1 MTRCNLKL
9 GLCLWAVALFAALPV
24 YAQTPKAKT
33 PQILEYSGS
42 NKVVAEDVA
51 QFNKQVKAASP
62 EDAAELQRQR
72 EEFLQNRKD
81 KYIEF
86 KALDVQMM
94 GLIAQAEIE
103 RTVEQGKEIGS
114 NYVESIKLR
123 MSTAGY
129 LINGDTEAA
138 WEELKKTIK
147 SDVSLVGKTISTI
160 WEKTKDAWKGIG
172 KVWLDAF
179 VSPQF
184 TVNRWAD
191 QINTYYSS
199 SDKYYDP
206 LSKLLQQMDKLAK
219 EYKEL
224 DDNYNSISKNISAG
238 DLYIYTD
245 PATGAKIHFT
255 YKDGVAQ
262 TVKGTTRG
270 CIPLPMK
277 LAEGK
282 SCIFCPLFQTI
293 FNAAQTMATQ
303 SYHVLANSIA
313 NVLLVGLAIWIAF
326 SVMVK
331 VSSFTKMDTPKFI
344 TELLTQI
351 FKVLLAYL
359 ILKNAD
365 FIYTY
370 GVGPL
375 LKAGMEFGMS
385 LLFEKGNR
393 YLGACSSDIPK
404 IGGGLLPAY
413 LYIQLECF
421 IQAVQAE
428 LAIPQSIGSTLMC
441 VSRHAASQDL
451 GAIGLVVDVRL
462 PDFSM
467 MFQGLIIWVFA
478 WLISLAFAFYLID
491 ATVRLGIIGALMP
504 FLVASWPFKVT
515 SKYTSQ
521 GWSMFMN
528 TFFTYVFMGL
538 VVSVNI
544 QLMGYSL
551 TGAKGGFKAIEAAL
565 NQDMVTELQE
575 LLDIGFAGFLV
586 LIASCIFGFKLTA
599 QATEL
604 AGSMAGGGSSA
615 IGANIGGLAASAAK
629 AGTLGAGKATWGA
642 TKMAGNV
649 TGVTPKLRQ
658 ARDSAKAWVG
668 KKLGFGG
675 KSSGAASKPTVTS
688 SSSPTTSNP
697 QNPSNPNNPNN
708 GGFSINGSPSQ
719 ANAVQN
725 AAPRTPTTTPST
737 TTPTTTTP
745 TTAPDPSKGHN
756 AKLGQ
761 DQNSKPQPEQN
772 DQFKA
777 EQARLA
783 GMDAKSLVA
792 TGAVNSLY
800 RASNEG
806 KLLKNATDAA
816 QARIGANSKD
826 YADNMKAAAGE
837 RNAAAALKNRAAMSG
852 PGDIRDGMLKD
863 AADHEQKAQK
873 FEQDA
878 AKAAKGIT
886 DAQKS
891 YDDLQKL
898 NSEARKQFVNNTAI
912 PGSYSPLD
920 YGKVDGNIANILKNN
935 EGL

>member
-9 GLCLWAVALFAALPV
+9 GLYLWAAALFAAFPV
-24 YAQTPKAKT
+24 CTQPALAA
-33 PQILEYSGS
+33 S
-42 NKVVAEDVA
+42 NKVVQDELDAY
-51 QFNKQVKAASP
+51 NKKSLITDQEKKTLSDSLKAAKEKCGLSF
-62 EDAAELQRQR
+62 ENAKLWAKVQKFQKINVSWYAVTAEKYNSGFSAFFSSLGNYYDNLWENWESLQVWSGYLNTMQDIERQINYYHNDAIDNAKGDLEAI
-72 EEFLQNRKD
+72 EKINK
-81 KYIEF
+81 EF
-86 KALDVQMM
+86 K
-94 GLIAQAEIE
+94 EI
-103 RTVEQGKEIGS
+103 
-114 NYVESIKLR
+114 
-123 MSTAGY
+123 MA
-129 LINGDTEAA
+129 
-138 WEELKKTIK
+138 
-147 SDVSLVGKTISTI
+147 
-160 WEKTKDAWKGIG
+160 
-172 KVWLDAF
+172 
-179 VSPQF
+179 
-184 TVNRWAD
+184 
-191 QINTYYSS
+191 
-199 SDKYYDP
+199 
-206 LSKLLQQMDKLAK
+206 

-224 DDNYNSISKNISAG
+224 YNATDSVRNACNELNTFDKDALKALENGLLYKSIYCPKGEKDLSKCQTI
-238 DLYIYTD
+238 LYTYD
-245 PATGAKIHFT
+245 EGNAKT
-255 YKDGVAQ
+255 L
-262 TVKGTTRG
+262 KGNSRG

-277 LAEGK
+277 LAESK
-282 SCIFCPLFQTI
+282 SCIFCPLFKTI

-303 SYHVLANSIA
+303 SYAALANAIA
-313 NVLLVGLAIWIAF
+313 NVLLIGLAIWIAF
-326 SVMVK
+326 SVMAK

-351 FKVLLAYL
+351 FKVMVAYL
-359 ILKNAD
+359 LLRNAD
-365 FIYTY
+365 FVYSTII
-370 GVGPL
+370 GPL

-385 LLFEKGNR
+385 LLFETGSSYLNACGNADTMKN
-393 YLGACSSDIPK
+393 LS
-404 IGGGLLPAY
+404 GGLLPSY
-413 LYIQLECF
+413 LYTQLECF

-428 LAIPQSIGSTLMC
+428 LAIPQSVGSTLMC
-441 VSRHAASQDL
+441 VSRHAASKDL
-451 GAIGLVVDVRL
+451 GAVTSVTDVRM
-462 PDFSM
+462 PDFGM
-467 MFQGLIIWVFA
+467 MIQGLIIWVFA
-478 WLISLAFAFYLID
+478 WLVSLAFAFYLID
-491 ATVRLGIIGALMP
+491 ATVRLGIVGALMP
-504 FLVASWPFKVT
+504 FLIASWPFKVT

-528 TFFTYVFMGL
+528 TFFTFVFMGL
-538 VVSVNI
+538 VVSVNV
-544 QLMGYSL
+544 QLMGHSL
-551 TGAKGGFKAIEAAL
+551 GGAGGFDSIIAAINSNEIDTL
-565 NQDMVTELQE
+565 TQ
-575 LLDIGFAGFLV
+575 LLDIGFAGFLI

-708 GGFSINGSPSQ
+708 GGFSINGNPTQ

-737 TTPTTTTP
+737 TTPTTTTPSTGTP